1 MDLASQVLKP
11 YDPGQEVLIRGT
23 GTDATVVAQTVVFVL
38 NGKIIRD
45 PAQNEKL
52 VKSLMPTLEQRN
64 IKMGEPAKVQNG
76 DKITMI
82 KMYKGYVIN
91 VNSKEQVYADY
102 ELAKSIGNIAVR
114 FGQEQHKALMKAVAL
129 EPGLNVVTGLR
140 PDSVLGGGRTH
151 LKHKRSHTKHRNAKR
166 NKRVSKK
173 KSRHTKKIR

>member
-82 KMYKGYVIN
+82 TMYKGYVIN

-102 ELAKSIGNIAVR
+102 ELAKSIGNITVQ
-114 FGQEQHKALMKAVAL
+114 F
-129 EPGLNVVTGLR
+129 EPNQYAMLRDAASKSGLNMVTGLR
-140 PDSVLGGGRTH
+140 GGRTH